1 MNTGI
6 RSLLHPGRNGATVG
20 YFAAYITLG
29 MSSAILGPTLPG
41 LAGQT
46 SVSLSQIS
54 LLFPAHSLGYLLG
67 SFLSGRLYDRV
78 LGHPLMAAA
87 LCLLAILLAGVPLAP
102 VLWLLFLAVL
112 IAGMAGGAVDVGGNT
127 LIVWAYGSSVGPYM
141 NALHFFFG
149 VGALLAPILV
159 AQAFALTDR
168 FAGAY
173 WVLALVALPISLWI
187 SRMPSPSQD
196 TRHNP
201 LPGETASASGAR
213 HAVDGR
219 VLVLLV
225 AVLLGLYIGA
235 EAAFGGWIYT
245 YALALNLAD
254 ATTAAY
260 LTSIFW
266 GALTAGR
273 FLSIPIALRFR
284 PRTILLVDLVGC
296 VVSLLALL
304 LGSGSW
310 MVTWLGAAGV
320 GLFMASIFP
329 TAISWTGQRVPIT
342 GQITGAFLVAASV
355 GGMSLPWI
363 IGQLFEP
370 VGPQVA
376 ILAILAAL
384 IGATVVFGVLVYYSE
399 RKLAAIPSKLG

>member
-6 RSLLHPGRNGATVG
+6 RSLVQPGRSGATVG

-67 SFLSGRLYDRV
+67 SFLSGRLYDRIS
-78 LGHPLMAAA
+78 GHPLMAAA

-196 TRHNP
+196 ARHNP
-201 LPGETASASGAR
+201 LPGETASASGAK

-219 VLVLLV
+219 ILVLLV

-235 EAAFGGWIYT
+235 EASFGGWIFT

-266 GALTAGR
+266 GALTVGR

-296 VVSLLALL
+296 VISLLALL
-304 LGSGSW
+304 LGSESW

-342 GQITGAFLVAASV
+342 GQITGAFLVAASL

>member
-6 RSLLHPGRNGATVG
+6 RSLLHPGRSGATVG
-20 YFAAYITLG
+20 YFAAYISLG

-41 LAGQT
+41 LAEQT

-187 SRMPSPSQD
+187 SRMPSPSQRTD
-196 TRHNP
+196 QNAHPTA
-201 LPGETASASGAR
+201 TASASGAR

-219 VLVLLV
+219 ILVLLV

-266 GALTAGR
+266 GALTVGR

-284 PRTILLVDLVGC
+284 PRTMLLVDLVGC